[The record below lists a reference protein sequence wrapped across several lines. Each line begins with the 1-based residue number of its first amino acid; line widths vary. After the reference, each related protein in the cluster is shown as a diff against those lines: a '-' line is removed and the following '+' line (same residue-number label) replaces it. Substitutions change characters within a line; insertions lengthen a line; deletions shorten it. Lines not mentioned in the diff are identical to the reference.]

1 MTLLPSINIPLVVS
15 RDENK
20 ISQYAERRSTSQL
33 FEALS
38 IRSKVQSAKEKENPT
53 TRFFR
58 AFHAVTKNF
67 VTKTI

>member
-1 MTLLPSINIPLVVS
+1 MPLAAS
-15 RDENK
+15 RDENR

-33 FEALS
+33 FKALP
-38 IRSKVQSAKEKENPT
+38 IRSKIPSAQEKENPT

-67 VTKTI
+67 VTQTI